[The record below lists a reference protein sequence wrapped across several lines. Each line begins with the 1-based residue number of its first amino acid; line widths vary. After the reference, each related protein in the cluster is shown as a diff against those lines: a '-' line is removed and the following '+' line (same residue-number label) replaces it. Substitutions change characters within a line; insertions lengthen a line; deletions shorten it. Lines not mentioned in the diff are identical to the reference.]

1 SLINLEMKN
10 KRMIKD
16 IYIALAYGKKL
27 RSFVFPLFLFCTLSP
42 LPSPLSPTL
51 YAADFTYIQPG
62 IRANSIGG
70 AFSAVADDPYALFY
84 NPAGISTLTE
94 LQISG
99 EISRRFAAD
108 SPIGEMAAVYVRPQP
123 DRENDV
129 AILGLHSLRHG
140 QDEKKDSITIG
151 YSTVDTM
158 KYFQKPIR
166 WGGNFKILRLAAD
179 GKNNLGIGFD
189 AGVLLE
195 SDIGLKTA
203 LTLYD
208 FNIGISKSMMTLTLG
223 NSYRYKNTL
232 FALDLK
238 TRGGYSEFFAGIEH
252 TIMNGLLQLRAGKG
266 LALKGVD
273 YLAYGLGIN
282 VLPFTIDVI
291 ASIPWE
297 GMHEKGGQYALGVTY
312 KFGGETFS
320 ESLVGNASNRLE
332 SMKRQIEGL
341 RIRRIDLQTDIAS
354 YQVNKSIM
362 QSDVVMM
369 ESRKRDLEK
378 RLHNLEVDIENAQYI
393 TGEPKPKKKR
403 RIKKR
408 KIKWPR
414 HYKVRHGDT
423 LRSIASK
430 FYGNP
435 SLWETIYNANEKY
448 ISRGLPKT
456 GKTFTI
462 PPPPRKR

>member
-1 SLINLEMKN
+1 MKN
-10 KRMIKD
+10 KNTKTKD
-16 IYIALAYGKKL
+16 KHINARGGRYKK
-27 RSFVFPLFLFCTLSP
+27 SFTFLFFTLHLSLATILLLSP
-42 LPSPLSPTL
+42 IL

-62 IRANSIGG
+62 IRANSMGG
-70 AFSAVADDPYALFY
+70 AFSAVADDPYAIFY
-84 NPAGISTLTE
+84 NPAGISTLTD

-99 EISRRFAAD
+99 EISRRMEAS
-108 SPIGEMAAVYVRPQP
+108 SPSGEIAAVYVRPQP
-123 DRENDV
+123 DKENDV
-129 AILGLHSLRHG
+129 AILGIHSLRHG
-140 QDEKKDSITIG
+140 PNEKKDSLVVG
-151 YSTVDTM
+151 YSTIDTL

-166 WGGNFKILRLAAD
+166 WGGNFKIMRLATD
-179 GKNNLGIGFD
+179 GSNNLGIGFD

-195 SDIGLKTA
+195 SDMGLRTA

-266 LALKGVD
+266 LALNGVD

-297 GMHEKGGQYALGVTY
+297 GMHEKGGQYAIGVTY
-312 KFGGETFS
+312 KFGGQTFS
-320 ESLVGNASNRLE
+320 ESLVGNASARLN
-332 SMKRQIEGL
+332 SLKNQIENL
-341 RIRRIDLQTDIAS
+341 RLKRMDLQTDIAS

-369 ESRKRDLEK
+369 ESTKRELEI
-378 RLHNLEVDIENAQYI
+378 RLQNLEIDIDNAQYI
-393 TGEPKPKKKR
+393 KEEPKPKKKR
-403 RIKKR
+403 RIKRVVKWPKR
-408 KIKWPR
+408 YKIK
-414 HYKVRHGDT
+414 HGDT

-435 SLWETIYNANEKY
+435 SLWETIYNANEKN

-462 PPPPRKR
+462 PPQPSKPR

>member
-1 SLINLEMKN
+1 MTIKNTKTKQSINNILYSP
-10 KRMIKD
+10 RMPRCRAV
-16 IYIALAYGKKL
+16 ALLLLLSA
-27 RSFVFPLFLFCTLSP
+27 FCFPLS
-42 LPSPLSPTL
+42 SVN
-51 YAADFTYIQPG
+51 AADFTYIQPG
-62 IRANSIGG
+62 IRANSMGG
-70 AFSAVADDPYALFY
+70 AFSAVADDPYAIFY

-99 EISRRFAAD
+99 EISRRLEAS
-108 SPIGEMAAVYVRPQP
+108 SPIGEIAAVYVRPQP
-123 DRENDV
+123 NKKNDV
-129 AILGLHSLRHG
+129 AILGIHSLRHG
-140 QDEKKDSITIG
+140 EDEKKDLIVAG
-151 YSTVDTM
+151 YSTVDTL

-166 WGGNFKILRLAAD
+166 WGGNFKIMRLAAEN
-179 GKNNLGIGFD
+179 KNNLGIGFD

-208 FNIGISKSMMTLTLG
+208 FNIGIGKSMMTLTFG

-252 TIMNGLLQLRAGKG
+252 TIMNGLLQLRVGKG
-266 LALKGVD
+266 LALGGVD

-291 ASIPWE
+291 ASLPWE
-297 GMHEKGGQYALGVTY
+297 GMHEKGGHYAIGVTY
-312 KFGGETFS
+312 KFGGRTFS
-320 ESLVGNASNRLE
+320 ETLVGNAANKLNSLKNQVENLRL
-332 SMKRQIEGL
+332 K
-341 RIRRIDLQTDIAS
+341 RIDLQTDIAS

-362 QSDVVMM
+362 QSDIVMM
-369 ESRKRDLEK
+369 ESTKRDLEI
-378 RLHNLEVDIENAQYI
+378 RLQNLEIDIDNAQYI
-393 TGEPKPKKKR
+393 KGEPKPKKKR
-403 RIKKR
+403 IIKKR
-408 KIKWPR
+408 AVKWPKRYKIK
-414 HYKVRHGDT
+414 HGDT

-435 SLWETIYNANEKY
+435 SLWETIYNANEKN

>member
-1 SLINLEMKN
+1 MKN
-10 KRMIKD
+10 KNTNNKWQVTS
-16 IYIALAYGKKL
+16 GKWQ
-27 RSFVFPLFLFCTLSP
+27 VFELLSIFCLLITFHFSLS
-42 LPSPLSPTL
+42 TAVH
-51 YAADFTYIQPG
+51 AADFTYIQPG
-62 IRANSIGG
+62 IRANSMGG
-70 AFSAVADDPYALFY
+70 AFSAVADDPYAIFY
-84 NPAGISTLTE
+84 NPAGISSLTE

-99 EISRRFAAD
+99 EISRRLEAG
-108 SPIGEMAAVYVRPQP
+108 SPIGEIAAVYVRPQP
-123 DRENDV
+123 DKENDV
-129 AILGLHSLRHG
+129 AILGIHSLRHG
-140 QDEKKDSITIG
+140 DNEKKDSLVVG
-151 YSTVDTM
+151 YSTVDTL

-195 SDIGLKTA
+195 SDMGLKTA

-238 TRGGYSEFFAGIEH
+238 TRGGYSEFFAGVEH

-266 LALKGVD
+266 LALNGVD
-273 YLAYGLGIN
+273 YIAYGIGIN

-297 GMHEKGGQYALGVTY
+297 GMHKEGGQYALGVTY
-312 KFGGETFS
+312 KFGGETFN
-320 ESLVGNASNRLE
+320 ERLVGNAANKLNSL
-332 SMKRQIEGL
+332 KAQIESL
-341 RIRRIDLQTDIAS
+341 RLKRIDLQTDIAS
-354 YQVNKSIM
+354 YQVNKNIM

-369 ESRKRDLEK
+369 QSTKRELEV
-378 RLHNLEVDIENAQYI
+378 RLQNLEIDIENAQYI
-393 TGEPKPKKKR
+393 KGEPKPKKKR
-403 RIKKR
+403 VIKR
-408 KIKWPR
+408 RPVKWPR
-414 HYKVRHGDT
+414 RYKVKHGDT

-435 SLWETIYNANEKY
+435 SLWETIYDANEKN